1 MTAGIFALAGVLL
14 GVLLE
19 PARARFA
26 SRARNRQER
35 IERCGRLVEAATTV
49 LRLGASL
56 NDVSRKTQRQGGRA
70 PKEEQVHSIITDY
83 NLGYDRTGVTV
94 ALIRLSGPDELEE
107 AADAVLRAIDAH
119 HAKLQEPDDEVSR
132 ADPTALPDSLGRA
145 REEARAAIEEFSRT
159 ARRFTR

>member
-1 MTAGIFALAGVLL
+1 M
-14 GVLLE
+14 
-19 PARARFA
+19 
-26 SRARNRQER
+26 
-35 IERCGRLVEAATTV
+35 
-49 LRLGASL
+49 
-56 NDVSRKTQRQGGRA
+56 
-70 PKEEQVHSIITDY
+70 
-83 NLGYDRTGVTV
+83 
-94 ALIRLSGPDELEE
+94 IRLSGPDELEE